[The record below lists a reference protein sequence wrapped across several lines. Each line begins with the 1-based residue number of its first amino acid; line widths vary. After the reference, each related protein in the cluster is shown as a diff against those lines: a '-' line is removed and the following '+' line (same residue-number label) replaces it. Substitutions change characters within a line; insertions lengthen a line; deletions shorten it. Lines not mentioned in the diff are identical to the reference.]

1 LHLFMTA
8 YNHNHPHHE
17 MLFSNVLVYHYYMYK
32 ETTKMAKTNRGKV
45 VKKQENWRG
54 TCPICKRTGVKLLW
68 TKVMEDGS
76 KPKVCKIC
84 GNQK

>member
-1 LHLFMTA
+1 
-8 YNHNHPHHE
+8 
-17 MLFSNVLVYHYYMYK
+17 
-32 ETTKMAKTNRGKV
+32 MAKTNRGKV